1 MNEPIQKSLVQPT
14 FYLGKTDNKDTQLDG
29 FSLNSKVAL

>member
-14 FYLGKTDNKDTQLDG
+14 FYLDKTDIKDTQLDG
-29 FSLNSKVAL
+29 FSLISKVPL